1 MTHQFDVFATDSG
14 DVHALFVVQ
23 WTDPELAGVVRVNG
37 LVRMDLGTSE
47 VVPTVDGDSY
57 YSWKDKIGTS
67 SLAYSDAIYKFQY
80 LNASDA
86 PEAEDGEEWHGNGV
100 HRFVDKAGAALLAVT
115 HRFYREA
122 FLVKDPWTYG
132 AADGADAILQRF
144 GTPPHTGAGGAQSY
158 HVFGVGASA
167 APSVAPWSGGV
178 HNVFYTPSSATS
190 NGGLVGKETISLFI
204 NSMDAKPTSY
214 MAEFELKLAP
224 QSADDA
230 APTDAVFDARYS
242 IVPCGFYVRRR
253 VSLSP
258 SVVCLIRPS
267 RRRTRR
273 AAAASSPTASTS
285 SRRAS
290 TAASSSSRMR
300 GATSA
305 TSCIP
310 ARAGSRRTSTTRSR
324 ASSSRSNNAGG
335 RVLHARASTARD
347 DDGRRESRGPRPSS
361 WSWSSRS
368 PRAWRRPRPRGTP

>member
-37 LVRMDLGTSE
+37 LVRMDLGTGK

-230 APTDAVFDARYS
+230 ATTDAVFDARYS
-242 IVPCGFYVRRR
+242 IVPCGFYARRR
-253 VSLSP
+253 VFP
-258 SVVCLIRPS
+258 SAVRVTPYAC
-267 RRRTRR
+267 RRTRR

-368 PRAWRRPRPRGTP
+368 PRACRRPRPRGTP